1 MTTLRAP
8 ERVLP
13 TLNGDGTRRWVRPR
27 LFQGKFYQRRL
38 VTAWTLIALFAG
50 LPFLRIQ
57 GKPAV
62 LLDVRHWEFTLFGRT
77 FLPTDGVLL
86 MLLLL
91 AIFVTVFLVTAVLG
105 RAWCGWAC
113 PQTVY
118 MEFLF
123 RPIERLI
130 EGDQREQ
137 ARLDREGPNLRR
149 LLKTAVFLVLSALL
163 GNLFLSYFVGTA
175 TLAHWMRGTPSE
187 HPTAFLVMGVTSAL
201 VFFDFTYF
209 REQMC
214 TVACPYARLQSALLD
229 KKSLLV
235 AYDSARGEPR
245 GKKGRTKGDCVDCGL
260 CVAACPTGIDIRNG
274 LQLECIACTQ
284 CVDACDG
291 VMHKLKRPL
300 GLIRYTS
307 EEALATKTEQRRSFF
322 RPRVVAYVTALC
334 LIFTALG
341 VAASS
346 RSVAEVSLLRG
357 IDTPFVAQGDLVRN
371 HVRIK
376 IQNRTGSAAAY
387 TLTLLDAPDTD
398 LVLPENPLHVP
409 SGEHAT
415 ESLFLIA
422 PKASFH
428 AGKRDVRLRVSD
440 GAAFDRTLSYRLL
453 GPETESR
460 ENPEPTK
467 GK

>member
-1 MTTLRAP
+1 MTTLGAR

-38 VTAWTLIALFAG
+38 VTAWSLIALFAG

-57 GKPAV
+57 GKPVV

-91 AIFVTVFLVTAVLG
+91 SIFVTVFLVTAVLG

-130 EGDQREQ
+130 EGDQHEQ
-137 ARLDREGPNLRR
+137 ARLDREGPNARR
-149 LLKTAVFLVLSALL
+149 VVKTGIFLVLSALV

-187 HPTAFLVMGVTSAL
+187 HPTAFLVMGVTSVL

-284 CVDACDG
+284 CADACDG

-307 EEALATKTEQRRSFF
+307 EDALATKNEKRRSLF
-322 RPRVVAYVTALC
+322 RPRVVVYVTALF

-341 VAASS
+341 VSASG

-357 IDTPFVAQGDLVRN
+357 IDAPFVAQGKFIRN

-376 IQNRTGSAAAY
+376 IQNRTHGAAAY
-387 TLTLLDAPDTD
+387 TLALLDSADTE
-398 LVLPENPLHVP
+398 LVVPENPLHVRA
-409 SGEHAT
+409 GEHAT
-415 ESLFLIA
+415 ESLFLVA
-422 PKASFH
+422 PRGSFH
-428 AGKRDVRLRVSD
+428 AGKRDVRLRISD
-440 GAAFDRTLSYRLL
+440 GAGFERTLSYRLL
-453 GPETESR
+453 GPEAEVLETSDTTR
-460 ENPEPTK
+460 
-467 GK
+467 GL